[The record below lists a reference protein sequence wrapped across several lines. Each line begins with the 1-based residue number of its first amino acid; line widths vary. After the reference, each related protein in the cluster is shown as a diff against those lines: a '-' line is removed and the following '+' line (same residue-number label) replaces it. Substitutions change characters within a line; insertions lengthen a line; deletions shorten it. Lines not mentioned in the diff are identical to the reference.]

1 MLIAKHILEKYEEH
15 SEHNLGTYLQYSDPS
30 LCIHKALRATLL
42 MGVMQKE
49 KREKKV
55 VPKAVLA
62 QRWKLKCGQSRKW
75 YKTIM
80 TESTKSFKM

>member
-30 LCIHKALRATLL
+30 LFIHKALRATLL
-42 MGVMQKE
+42 MGNKE
-49 KREKKV
+49 KRKKKV

-62 QRWKLKCGQSRKW
+62 
-75 YKTIM
+75 
-80 TESTKSFKM
+80 

>member
-1 MLIAKHILEKYEEH
+1 MLIAEHILEKYEEH

-30 LCIHKALRATLL
+30 LGIHKALRATL
-42 MGVMQKE
+42 GVMSKE

-62 QRWKLKCGQSRKW
+62 
-75 YKTIM
+75 
-80 TESTKSFKM
+80 